1 MTSSSEAGR
10 QATTFLGAWLRV
22 AFGSLYALAAALPGR
37 GSRPRVIRLAREF
50 GYDHRVGPLPTLPQ
64 ADVTDVVQDVPIRV
78 REPLAADGN
87 VTLLE
92 LTVLDSLVAARR
104 PKRVFEIGTF
114 DGRTTLN
121 LAANVPPGAVVHTL
135 DLPSAG
141 DPALPVHSDDRP
153 FIRKSQQG
161 TRGRRF
167 QGAPEQDGI
176 VQLEGDSASFD
187 FLPYARMMDFVF
199 VDGSHSYDYVRS
211 DSLNAL
217 DLATPG
223 AMIVW
228 HDYGEWE
235 GVTRALNELSSADPR
250 FAGLRHVRGTTL
262 ALLEV

>member
-1 MTSSSEAGR
+1 M
-10 QATTFLGAWLRV
+10 
-22 AFGSLYALAAALPGR
+22 
-37 GSRPRVIRLAREF
+37 IRLAREF

-64 ADVTDVVQDVPIRV
+64 ADVTDVVHDVPIRV

-92 LTVLDSLVAARR
+92 LTVLDSLVAARG

-121 LAANVPPGAVVHTL
+121 LAANAPPGAVVHTL
-135 DLPSAG
+135 DLPPAME
-141 DPALPVHSDDRP
+141 PALPVHSDDKAFMQR
-153 FIRKSQQG
+153 SQDG
-161 TRGRRF
+161 ARGRRF
-167 QGAPEQDGI
+167 QGVPEQAKI

-187 FLPYARMMDFVF
+187 FSPYARMMDFVF

-211 DSLNAL
+211 DSLTAL
-217 DLATPG
+217 DLGAHG

-235 GVTRALNELSSADPR
+235 GVTRALNELHVSDPR
-250 FAGLRHVRGTTL
+250 FAGLRHVRATTL